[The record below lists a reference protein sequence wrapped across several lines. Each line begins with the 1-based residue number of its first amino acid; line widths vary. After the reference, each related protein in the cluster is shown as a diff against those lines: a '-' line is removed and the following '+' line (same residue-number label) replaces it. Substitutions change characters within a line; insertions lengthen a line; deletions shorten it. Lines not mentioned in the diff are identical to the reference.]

1 MYTFFPYSAEQCEA
15 FVPIVYDYFENGTFT
30 QNLPIFPDKF
40 ANLFRCPIKVATY
53 NFPPFM
59 MLTERSNDTYIDG
72 IEGVVLRVISQ
83 RLNFTTI
90 VVPSSL
96 NILNKYS
103 NATNT
108 TEIKRKYK
116 QSMEL
121 VKGNCLILEIPTV
134 SSNWNSQMGFQGR
147 RWNGKC
153 DFGCYNCGCNSSR
166 KVWNDSSI
174 FLWII
179 VVRHTEW

>member
-1 MYTFFPYSAEQCEA
+1 MANVIVLTPTDDYETILMYTFFPYSAEQCEA

-121 VKGNCLILEIPTV
+121 VKGNFLILEIPTV
-134 SSNWNSQMGFQGR
+134 SSN
-147 RWNGKC
+147 
-153 DFGCYNCGCNSSR
+153 
-166 KVWNDSSI
+166 
-174 FLWII
+174 
-179 VVRHTEW
+179 